1 MTTIKDSNGQ
11 LMSQL
16 ACIAKYFR
24 QPSESI
30 QNFNEQVKAL
40 TPADK
45 EELAVGAAKELGYT
59 VEA

>member
-11 LMSQL
+11 PMSQL

-24 QPSESI
+24 KPDESL
-30 QNFNEQVKAL
+30 QSFNEQVKAL

-45 EELAVGAAKELGYT
+45 EELAIGAAKELGYT
-59 VEA
+59 VEV